1 MSVAARPPEG
11 DAPLPWGGRRASRQ
25 EGNPVHSL
33 GRLIL
38 LPVPLD
44 PDQSPLEV
52 LPTAT
57 REHFARL
64 GIYVVEN
71 AKAARRF
78 LKPLIGERPLQSL
91 ELIEWSANHRRLD
104 PEEALAPLSRGID
117 IGLLS
122 DAGCPAVADPGADLV
137 AAAHRLGARVVPA
150 IGPSALL
157 LALMASGMGGQRF
170 GFVGY
175 LPSEADGRNAALR
188 DLERRSAAGDET
200 ILFIET
206 PYRNHALLDA
216 ALACLAPTTLLMT
229 ASGLSLAHERIV
241 SRPVAAWRKAGAG
254 AAAEIDRRIPAV
266 FGIKAAAARPAADR
280 PVGSAQA
287 RRRAGLDT
295 GVQRRTETRRKV
307 RPDLARKPLGD

>member
-1 MSVAARPPEG
+1 MNPTPP
-11 DAPLPWGGRRASRQ
+11 R
-25 EGNPVHSL
+25 

-44 PDQSPLEV
+44 PGQSPLEV

-57 REHFARL
+57 RAHFERL
-64 GIYVVEN
+64 EVYVVEN

-91 ELIEWSANHRRLD
+91 ELIEWNPNHRRLG

-137 AAAHRLGARVVPA
+137 AAAHRMGAAVVPA
-150 IGPSALL
+150 VGPSALL

-175 LPSEADGRNAALR
+175 LPSDGDGRSAALR
-188 DLERRSAAGDET
+188 ELERRSAAGDET

-206 PYRNHALLDA
+206 PYRNHAMLDA
-216 ALACLAPTTLLMT
+216 ALGCLAPTTVLMT
-229 ASGLSLAHERIV
+229 ASGLTLAHERIV
-241 SRPVAAWRKAGAG
+241 SRPVAAWRGAG
-254 AAAEIDRRIPAV
+254 DAAARELDRRIPAV
-266 FGIKAAAARPAADR
+266 FGLKAAAATPPSASRAGA
-280 PVGSAQA
+280 GSAQA
-287 RRRAGLDT
+287 RRRAGLDA
-295 GVQRRTETRRKV
+295 GPDRRTEARRKL